1 MYRIG
6 LHETNR
12 QSQLRCILFKSLQ
25 SLAARRKNG
34 QAEDMSRYRLHEVL
48 VAQARPS
55 AGLGRLAMGIA
66 LIVAGFVM
74 LNVVY
79 FQIILQF
86 PDFDSLL
93 VELSDGTTPRAL
105 WIMLANF
112 LPLLVVLAVVLRMVH
127 DRGLM
132 TLFGP
137 RILLRL
143 DFQRVLRRLI
153 LLFVVV
159 TLLPGSGFLDP
170 ARNMAFG
177 AWLVL
182 APVSLILILL
192 QVTTEELLFRGY
204 LQSQLAARFNTPL
217 VWMLLPSLLFGF
229 LHYDPMTYGPN
240 AVAIAL
246 WSVGF
251 GLAAA
256 DLTARAGN
264 LGPAIAL
271 HLANNVSALMITST
285 QGYWDGL
292 ALYVVAFGPE
302 DVEMIRAVLPVEAL
316 MMLCCWLV
324 ARIAIRR

>member
-1 MYRIG
+1 
-6 LHETNR
+6 
-12 QSQLRCILFKSLQ
+12 
-25 SLAARRKNG
+25 
-34 QAEDMSRYRLHEVL
+34 MSRYRLHEVL
-48 VAQARPS
+48 VAHARPS
-55 AGLGRLAMGIA
+55 AGLGRLAVGVV
-66 LIVAGFVM
+66 LIVAGFLM

-79 FQIILQF
+79 FQLILQF
-86 PDFDSLL
+86 PNFDSLL

-127 DRGLM
+127 DRSVV

-137 RILLRL
+137 RIMLRL
-143 DFQRVLRRLI
+143 DFRRVLRPLI

-170 ARNMAFG
+170 TRNMAFG

-182 APVSLILILL
+182 APVSLALIFV

-204 LQSQLAARFNTPL
+204 LQSQLAARFNSPV
-217 VWMLLPSLLFGF
+217 VWMVLPSLLFGF
-229 LHYDPMTYGPN
+229 LHYDPMTFGPN
-240 AVAIAL
+240 ALPIAI
-246 WSVGF
+246 WSVAF

-292 ALYVVAFGPE
+292 ALYVVPFGPE
-302 DVEMIRAVLPVEAL
+302 DVEMMRAVMPLEAL